1 MANFQA
7 LRDWFW
13 DEKFWLLSNATWD
26 DFENP
31 PPGVY
36 YPLERHILLPSL
48 LIGVLLIGIRL
59 AYERLLVIP
68 FALYMGLTFKKHY
81 AVEKNPSLEAVYAT
95 DKYPEQDQVQEL
107 SKKTSLTERQIQRW
121 FRHRRSREMPGRMQ
135 KFRECSWHFLFYS
148 SSFFS
153 AIYILWDK
161 PYFWE
166 SKYCWIDYKHQHVSN
181 DVFWFYTIELAF
193 YWNLVFTV
201 LSDHKRKDSTQMF
214 IHHMVTI
221 ALIYFSFAINTVR
234 IGALVIVVHDSVDLW
249 MAGAKMA
256 NYLKK
261 DTLTD
266 TMFGIFF
273 VVWLLTRLYIYPF
286 KMVWSA
292 SFESLQYQAMWP
304 SYWLLNGLLWILQ
317 VLHVIWTFMIL
328 RIVLNKFTGEKKV
341 KDVRSDTEESTGKE
355 EEGEKSQERDVIVN
369 GSPTLRSPDSVGRR
383 KKCKA

>member
-135 KFRECSWHFLFYS
+135 KFRECSRHGCGDWHLRGT
-148 SSFFS
+148 
-153 AIYILWDK
+153 
-161 PYFWE
+161 
-166 SKYCWIDYKHQHVSN
+166 CHVSN